1 MTIKTTVLALALGA
15 FAFAL
20 PQQGRAD
27 TGISYHCHCK
37 PADGATCSCK
47 YSYTL
52 GAFATK
58 EFRGYCDEVSNPVY
72 PDVLVNKRDSSTC
85 TIQVGTPIAGY
96 TTKSCTNWNAFNS
109 DTLEVQVKCSKD

>member
-15 FAFAL
+15 VAAVV
-20 PQQGRAD
+20 PQQARAD

-37 PADGATCSCK
+37 PENGATCSCK

-52 GAFATK
+52 GAFITK

-72 PDVLVNKRDSSTC
+72 PDVLVTGRDSATC
-85 TIQVGTPIAGY
+85 TVQVGTPIAGY
-96 TTKSCTNWNAFNS
+96 TTKSCTNWNAFGS
-109 DTLEVQVKCSKD
+109 DTVNIEVKCSEE